1 MDRRGRRVRA
11 RAVQGGVAAPFSLVT
26 VQARSKALGSEAA
39 PVSAPLATRHGC
51 TGPRHSCAASACRFR
66 ALPALLASLA
76 TPAMAAPATGT
87 AVLYPSGLEAYW
99 GRRFKIR
106 PLGFGRSPGCPVL
119 RAHFPAGAARHRA
132 SCRAGCRRGR
142 LCTALSAH
150 GMAPRWRPACLHCSL
165 PPLGDRLALPAV
177 PAAML
182 PHCMPQQT
190 RRPRPCLA
198 VIRATDLSSCHLA
211 LDGPG
216 NVL

>member
-142 LCTALSAH
+142 LCTALSA
-150 GMAPRWRPACLHCSL
+150 MEWRRAGVLPACTAPCRHLAIALHCL
-165 PPLGDRLALPAV
+165 PSRLRCCRTACRSRRGGRAPAW
-177 PAAML
+177 PSFG
-182 PHCMPQQT
+182 QRT
-190 RRPRPCLA
+190 
-198 VIRATDLSSCHLA
+198 
-211 LDGPG
+211 
-216 NVL
+216 